1 MQDNPEHF
9 ALHFLT
15 ANGSFLHILH
25 RINKPFSVFFELVSA
40 YSCHIQHFFLVS
52 WFQNAHMNESFVGK
66 YHIWR
71 NFFFPGNLQAERTE
85 PLKKRLVLFS
95 KFPCASL

>member
-15 ANGSFLHILH
+15 TNGSFLHILH

-40 YSCHIQHFFLVS
+40 NSCHIEHFFLIS
-52 WFQNAHMNESFVGK
+52 RLQNAHMNESFVGK

-95 KFPCASL
+95 KLPCAGL